1 MSLTDRIY
9 HDMFELI
16 LRGEF
21 QPGEKF
27 LTEQDAI
34 ERYKASRVTVR
45 RAFAILEEN
54 RIISRKQK
62 MGSVVNSSFSAFG
75 GNLKTIAAVVPLYS
89 HFVRNF
95 LATLCDE
102 ASQRDVI
109 TILEPAAT
117 GEAQNEALI
126 RLVLHGVRDI
136 VIWGADRKLNM
147 DLCLR
152 LRILGVNLTFFDQID
167 PGNIA
172 DYVCLDNYAAVDEL
186 LNKAAGSGIKNI
198 FYAFYKDDCIDTERE
213 RFEACREICKQ
224 RGWNFSANLPDCF
237 PPESAIVAVNDEN
250 AVKVI
255 HHNVPVFSID
265 GLEQCRQ
272 LGVTSY
278 RQPMAELAKSCFAS
292 LLRQRK
298 LGSNWRAR
306 RYRLRNGEPFV

>member
-1 MSLTDRIY
+1 MLLTDRIY

-27 LTEQDAI
+27 LTEQEAI

-45 RAFAILEEN
+45 RAFAMLEEN
-54 RIISRKQK
+54 RVISRKQK
-62 MGSVVNSSFSAFG
+62 VGSVVNSSFSAFE

-89 HFVRNF
+89 HFVRSF
-95 LATLCDE
+95 LATLCCE
-102 ASQRDVI
+102 ASKRNVI

-117 GEAQNEALI
+117 GKAQNEALT

-136 VIWGADRKLNM
+136 VIWGADRGLNM

-167 PGNIA
+167 PGEIA
-172 DYVCLDNYAAVDEL
+172 DYVCLDNYAAINDL
-186 LNKAAGSGIKNI
+186 LDKAAEINVKNI
-198 FYAFYKDDCIDTERE
+198 FYAIYEGGCIDTERE

-224 RGWNFSANLPDCF
+224 RNWNFSTTLPESF
-237 PPESAIVAVNDEN
+237 PPDSAIVTVNDEN
-250 AVKVI
+250 AMKVVNY
-255 HHNVPVFSID
+255 NVPVFSID
-265 GLEQCRQ
+265 GLDQCRK

-278 RQPMAELAKSCFAS
+278 RQPMDELAKSCFES

-298 LGSNWRAR
+298 LGSNWHAR
-306 RYRLRNGEPFV
+306 QYRLRHEDPFA